1 MPWSNGQSCGGF
13 REDQKGLFAV
23 APLSLQMESS
33 GSETNFFRNCPATSM
48 RNCLLYPE
56 CIVQFAFL
64 LSCF

>member
-33 GSETNFFRNCPATSM
+33 GSETNFFRN
-48 RNCLLYPE
+48 
-56 CIVQFAFL
+56 
-64 LSCF
+64 